1 MADADVLRA
10 KKKAFS
16 RRKECIKR
24 KTMELSTLCDVKA
37 CAVILGPDGQID
49 SWPEN
54 RSEVQEVI
62 NLYQNGSRNKKRKQQ
77 YDDRGCNKKQVL
89 GGDEGALNPE
99 EYLKKIDAKLG
110 EVKKRIQ
117 FLRSKDQEIEPGW
130 PQKDSQNLGSHSNV
144 GMLDFGNQ
152 LPVDIGGFT
161 SNFHST
167 NFGPGTSFQSSQ
179 AAFSQ
184 LPQQL
189 HMEQPWNCIDSPF
202 WFEPESALLT
212 GGEQFLQSYIDNND
226 ESSWMQSPLFQETY
240 CFSPTVDTFLL

>member
-1 MADADVLRA
+1 M
-10 KKKAFS
+10 
-16 RRKECIKR
+16 
-24 KTMELSTLCDVKA
+24 
-37 CAVILGPDGQID
+37 
-49 SWPEN
+49 
-54 RSEVQEVI
+54 SE
-62 NLYQNGSRNKKRKQQ
+62 S
-77 YDDRGCNKKQVL
+77 
-89 GGDEGALNPE
+89 
-99 EYLKKIDAKLG
+99 
-110 EVKKRIQ
+110 
-117 FLRSKDQEIEPGW
+117 W

-152 LPVDIGGFT
+152 LPVDISGFT
-161 SNFHST
+161 GNFHAT
-167 NFGPGTSFQSSQ
+167 DFGPGTSFQSSQ